1 MVQQT
6 GSADLELFQ
15 LSAPHFPTCG
25 DARSVADS
33 LAGVGGAAVTVA
45 PRVGVAVLV
54 GVAGE
59 AEPCGS
65 RSQALNLA
73 LLLYYNLSCVC
84 PQRCQAQNLKIRN
97 LLLFFSRMHFY
108 HCNFRTAWHYL

>member
-6 GSADLELFQ
+6 GSADLELVQ

-33 LAGVGGAAVTVA
+33 LLGVGGAAVTVA

-65 RSQALNLA
+65 RSQA
-73 LLLYYNLSCVC
+73 
-84 PQRCQAQNLKIRN
+84 
-97 LLLFFSRMHFY
+97 
-108 HCNFRTAWHYL
+108 

>member
-6 GSADLELFQ
+6 GSADLELVQ

-33 LAGVGGAAVTVA
+33 LLGVGGAAVTVA

-65 RSQALNLA
+65 RSQALNST
-73 LLLYYNLSCVC
+73 LLLYYNLSCVY
-84 PQRCQAQNLKIRN
+84 PERCHAQNLKLSN
-97 LLLFFSRMHFY
+97 LLLLFSRRHFD
-108 HCNFRTAWHYL
+108 HFNCRITW

>member
-6 GSADLELFQ
+6 GSADLELVQ

-73 LLLYYNLSCVC
+73 LLLYS
-84 PQRCQAQNLKIRN
+84 A
-97 LLLFFSRMHFY
+97 LLQSQLRLLAALPGAKSENM
-108 HCNFRTAWHYL
+108 